1 MLAYNFCEAPLDTR
15 NIMRKI
21 SLSCVIAAVLLL
33 PTARA
38 SDAIPAYIAAAVS
51 NPNRSATDRERDANR
66 KPAEVIAFAGIKPG
80 DKVADFMP
88 GRGYFTTIFCK
99 AVGDA
104 GHVYAISVPP
114 EPPPGSPPVTT
125 SAADKPAAPPY
136 SQACANITIS
146 SLHTTNFPAP
156 ELHSSSDDPG
166 WVYEYWTSHLPAESF
181 TAPEPLDVIWTSENY
196 HDLHNKGFGSPDMLL
211 VDQALLKALKPGG
224 ILMIE
229 DHAAAAGSG
238 ARDTQTLHRIDPELV
253 KQEVIAAGF
262 EFVGESTVLHHADDP
277 HTAKA
282 HEMHDQTDRFLLKFR
297 KP

>member
-1 MLAYNFCEAPLDTR
+1 
-15 NIMRKI
+15 
-21 SLSCVIAAVLLL
+21 
-33 PTARA
+33 
-38 SDAIPAYIAAAVS
+38 
-51 NPNRSATDRERDANR
+51 
-66 KPAEVIAFAGIKPG
+66 
-80 DKVADFMP
+80 
-88 GRGYFTTIFCK
+88 
-99 AVGDA
+99 
-104 GHVYAISVPP
+104 VPP
-114 EPPPGSPPVTT
+114 EPPPGSPPVTK
-125 SAADKPAAPPY
+125 SASADKPAAPPF

-196 HDLHNKGFGSPDMLL
+196 HDLHNKGFGSPDMSL
-211 VDQALLKALKPGG
+211 VDQALFKALKPGG

-262 EFVGESTVLHHADDP
+262 EFIGESTLLHDAADP
-277 HTAKA
+277 HTVKA